1 MQFLTIADAL
11 VESGRL
17 GQKTGAGYYRYDPD
31 TRARYSDPQVSE
43 VIRREASRH
52 GVSQRVLTKEEIQD
66 RHILSLVN
74 EGFRILEEG
83 IAQRPGDID
92 LVYVHGYGFPSYR
105 GGPMFYA
112 SQRGLDSV
120 FDRLEALAAR
130 SGELYWKPAP
140 LLKRLVEQGQ
150 TLEEWMANRT

>member
-1 MQFLTIADAL
+1 M
-11 VESGRL
+11 
-17 GQKTGAGYYRYDPD
+17 
-31 TRARYSDPQVSE
+31 
-43 VIRREASRH
+43 
-52 GVSQRVLTKEEIQD
+52 LTKEEIQD